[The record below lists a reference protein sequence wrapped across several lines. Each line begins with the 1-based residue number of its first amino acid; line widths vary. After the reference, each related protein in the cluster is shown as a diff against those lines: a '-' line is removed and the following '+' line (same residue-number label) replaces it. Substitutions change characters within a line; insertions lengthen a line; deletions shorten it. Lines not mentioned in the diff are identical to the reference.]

1 MKNVH
6 NGGDLNKK
14 NELIYIGKAKKIYY
28 TNDTDILRVV
38 YLDQITALNGLKK
51 DKMIGKGQLNNQI
64 SSLIFN
70 YLNQFEVPNHF
81 IKQINRQEQLVKKV
95 EIILLEVV
103 VRNYAAGSLSERLG
117 IEEGSEL
124 TFPVLEFYYKKDKLG
139 DPMINDNH
147 IQLLNI
153 ATKNEINQIKQMALT
168 INQLLL
174 KLFDQLSIRL
184 IDFKLEFGRDKDGK
198 ILLADEISPDTCRLW
213 DKQTNERLDKDLYRK
228 DKGNVL
234 PVYQQVLQRLQK
246 IYQ

>member
-1 MKNVH
+1 M
-6 NGGDLNKK
+6 
-14 NELIYIGKAKKIYY
+14 YIGKAKKIYY

>member
-1 MKNVH
+1 M
-6 NGGDLNKK
+6 
-14 NELIYIGKAKKIYY
+14 
-28 TNDTDILRVV
+28 V

-139 DPMINDNH
+139 DSMINDNH

-153 ATKNEINQIKQMALT
+153 ATKK
-168 INQLLL
+168 
-174 KLFDQLSIRL
+174 
-184 IDFKLEFGRDKDGK
+184 
-198 ILLADEISPDTCRLW
+198 
-213 DKQTNERLDKDLYRK
+213 
-228 DKGNVL
+228 
-234 PVYQQVLQRLQK
+234 
-246 IYQ
+246 

>member
-1 MKNVH
+1 M
-6 NGGDLNKK
+6 KK

>member
-1 MKNVH
+1 M
-6 NGGDLNKK
+6 
-14 NELIYIGKAKKIYY
+14 
-28 TNDTDILRVV
+28 V

-228 DKGNVL
+228 DKGNGL

>member
-1 MKNVH
+1 M
-6 NGGDLNKK
+6 
-14 NELIYIGKAKKIYY
+14 
-28 TNDTDILRVV
+28 V

-139 DPMINDNH
+139 DSMINDNH

>member
-1 MKNVH
+1 M
-6 NGGDLNKK
+6 
-14 NELIYIGKAKKIYY
+14 
-28 TNDTDILRVV
+28 V

-198 ILLADEISPDTCRLW
+198 ILLADEISPDTCRLL

>member
-1 MKNVH
+1 MT
-6 NGGDLNKK
+6 
-14 NELIYIGKAKKIYY
+14 I
-28 TNDTDILRVV
+28 
-38 YLDQITALNGLKK
+38 
-51 DKMIGKGQLNNQI
+51 
-64 SSLIFN
+64 IFN
-70 YLNQFEVPNHF
+70 YL
-81 IKQINRQEQLVKKV
+81 
-95 EIILLEVV
+95 IL
-103 VRNYAAGSLSERLG
+103 
-117 IEEGSEL
+117 
-124 TFPVLEFYYKKDKLG
+124 
-139 DPMINDNH
+139 
-147 IQLLNI
+147 QQ
-153 ATKNEINQIKQMALT
+153 KNEINQIKQMALT

>member
-1 MKNVH
+1 M
-6 NGGDLNKK
+6 
-14 NELIYIGKAKKIYY
+14 
-28 TNDTDILRVV
+28 V